1 MDSPLPGQ
9 ARGPRVA
16 RLITAIVAAVLACAL
31 VFASWLSQSRLEDRN
46 RVATDRQAV
55 AYARG
60 VASTARDALIVGDQ
74 VNLQTTLAEFAA
86 LPNVLSIDLVG
97 VDGMSWFR
105 VAPDN
110 TGQAHAQ
117 YTRQPVEVPQDKQS
131 QLKRSAD
138 GDTLTAWH
146 PLDNGR
152 LLGWAV
158 LRMSL
163 RGEQVANREMLVGTV
178 LGALGI
184 LLATVIVLNRT
195 LHRALYP
202 LAQASRFAAE
212 LETHSGKTLSV
223 RARSRE
229 VRTLVDALNRASCQL
244 REQYDALARRDAEV
258 GTLIAT
264 APNAVIGLDESGCVR
279 LFNPAA
285 TSIFGP
291 TEAQI
296 EGVPVSRLVPSLDL
310 PQIKQLAQSAAHV
323 GDGGLVVANDER
335 IGLRNGETEFPIE
348 IALSEVVGSS
358 ALRYTLIVRDITE
371 QRMANDHLKIYMRA
385 LECSSNGMVIA
396 DARLPGLPLL
406 WANTAMSKITG
417 YTIDELT
424 GRNCSFLQ
432 GPERDQHGIEVLRD
446 AIRNAQA
453 ATVTLRNFRSDGAPF
468 WNQLSIAPVIDE
480 ADKVTHFVGAVTDIT
495 DRVLAEQA
503 IARRNEQLDLIL
515 RMSPDGFA
523 LFDHDNRL
531 VYANE
536 AFTHMTGVTAD
547 MLAGSTDARTALE
560 AELKSNADPHLPW
573 PALWTEHAAA
583 QTLVLIN
590 PERRILASE
599 TKRSTTSGDCMLFL
613 RDVTRES
620 EVDRMKSEFLSTAA
634 HELRT
639 PLVSIFGFSELL
651 LTRNYAP
658 ERAKP
663 MIETIHRQSGL
674 IVNLI
679 NELLDLARIEARQ
692 GKDFRMEVQPLQPI
706 VHDTLAALL
715 VPGDTRVPVITM
727 PEDAL
732 WAAVDAEKFRQA
744 LTNVLSNAYKYSP
757 NGGEIRLELLNETRA
772 EVPMIGLRISD
783 QGIGMSAQQ
792 VGRAFER
799 FFRADPSGNIPGTGL
814 GLSIVKEILE
824 LHGGQVELASAP
836 GEGTVVTLWVQQRNP
851 PSTVRTQILSVRG
864 SNTRLEQA

>member
-1 MDSPLPGQ
+1 MDASAPRQ
-9 ARGPRVA
+9 DRGPRVS
-16 RLITAIVAAVLACAL
+16 RLITTFVAAVLACAL
-31 VFASWLSQSRLEDRN
+31 AFASWLSQSRLEDRN
-46 RVATDRQAV
+46 RVSTDRQAV

-60 VASTARDALIVGDQ
+60 VASTARDALVLGDQ
-74 VNLQTTLAEFAA
+74 INLQATLAEFAA
-86 LPNVLSIDLVG
+86 LPDVISIDLVG

-105 VAPDN
+105 LVRDG
-110 TGQAHAQ
+110 TGHAQAQ
-117 YTRQPVEVPQDKQS
+117 YTRLPVDVPPGDQPRAM
-131 QLKRSAD
+131 RSED
-138 GDTLTAWH
+138 GSAITAWH

-163 RGEQVANREMLVGTV
+163 GSEQAANRDMLLGTV

-184 LLATVIVLNRT
+184 LVATIIVLNRT
-195 LHRALYP
+195 LHRALIP

-212 LETHSGKTLSV
+212 LETHSGKVLSI

-229 VRTLVDALNRASCQL
+229 VRTLIEALNSASCRL

-258 GTLIAT
+258 GALIAT

-296 EGVPVSRLVPSLDL
+296 VGAPVSRLVPSLEL
-310 PQIKQLAQSAAHV
+310 AQIEQLARSAAHV

-348 IALSEVVGSS
+348 IALSEVAGSS
-358 ALRYTLIVRDITE
+358 TLRYTLIVRDITE

-432 GPERDQHGIEVLRD
+432 GNDRQQPGVQALRD
-446 AIRNAQA
+446 AIRTAQA
-453 ATVTLRNFRSDGAPF
+453 VTVTLRNFRSDGSPF

-480 ADKVTHFVGAVTDIT
+480 AGKVTHFVGAVTDIT

-503 IARRNEQLDLIL
+503 VARRNEQLDLIL

-523 LFDHDNRL
+523 LFDHDDRL

-536 AFTHMTGVTAD
+536 AFARMTGMTAEA
-547 MLAGSTDARTALE
+547 LAGCADARAALE
-560 AELKSNADPHLPW
+560 AELKRNADPHLPW
-573 PALWTEHAAA
+573 PALWAERTAP

-590 PERRILASE
+590 PERRILATE

-692 GKDFRMEVQPLQPI
+692 GKDFRMEVQPVQPI
-706 VHDTLAALL
+706 VQDTLAALL
-715 VPGDTRVPVITM
+715 VPGDARVPVVTM
-727 PEDAL
+727 PDEPL

-744 LTNVLSNAYKYSP
+744 LTNVLTNAYKYSP
-757 NGGEIRLELLNETRA
+757 NGGEIRLELLSEIRDGA
-772 EVPMIGLRISD
+772 AMIGLRVTD
-783 QGIGMSAQQ
+783 RGIGMSPQQ

-836 GEGTVVTLWVQQRNP
+836 GQGTVATLWVQRRDP
-851 PSTVRTQILSVRG
+851 PHTAARGLPLEAPISV
-864 SNTRLEQA
+864 AH